1 MYLQQLKILGFK
13 SFGHKTEIKF
23 ADGVTAIVGPNGCG
37 KTNVLDSL
45 RWVLGEQRTSLL
57 RSGKMEEIIFN
68 GTRAVRPL
76 NMAEVV
82 LTIRN
87 DKGILPTE
95 YTEVQIARRLFR
107 SGESEYLLNKVP
119 CRRKDIVDLFLD
131 TGMGAHSYSVIQMDM
146 IDALLS
152 DKPEERR
159 FLFEEAAGITKYKQR
174 KKAALRKLEA
184 TENDFLRLRDI
195 HAEIKTRV
203 NSLFRQHKK
212 AERHQC
218 LTDDIKQWEL
228 YLSASRTKSLEENK
242 RELRSRLDRISQT
255 RQVSETDLDQI
266 SAQLEAD
273 RKELIDVEHR
283 LSNVGQEIY
292 DISEQAH
299 QREKLVSIN
308 REKISNAKSVITRNT
323 ADIEALTKRE
333 VELKV
338 QSQTASVELD
348 RFRKQYDLVSDA
360 LTKAEKAQGEAD
372 RQLVDAR
379 ASKEQVNRQLID
391 LEGKISS
398 ERTHQTTLAEQQ
410 QETASRLE
418 EINEHLDENRPRQSG
433 LLAELKQ
440 VQARTT
446 EQSQQKVR
454 LENSQKNLTDDITKL
469 SAESEELSEKIA
481 SLSASLGACEARRNL
496 LEDMMLQYEGYES
509 GLVDVMDQRER
520 WPGITGTVGESFV
533 PVDGLETALEAAL
546 GELSRC
552 MICEDR
558 ASAEQII
565 SYLKAENKGKVGILV
580 PVSEQISPA
589 IKRPEIDLDEFIGW
603 LDSFVSVPEEL
614 KKLKEAVLSTTA
626 VFKAGAN
633 VSELLRRLPHGFS
646 AVSTDG
652 IYYWRNLVAGGSD
665 DRFPLFRRKE
675 KVAEQEQMIEQLE
688 KSLGETRRNKNQN
701 EATLAAKRAE
711 SIKLSDQLSDLIEE
725 LDKTREKLGELDFR
739 RRSLI
744 GEFERVEKE
753 RQTHS
758 DKLETLKS
766 RQYNLGLGFD
776 ELTSKREMLESE
788 INQNGSEVGQLE
800 KDASTS
806 MEEVSRLQV
815 KLIETK
821 SQIDQT
827 ESQLRH
833 NREIAD
839 DILNSIA
846 TKTAEIEQTGTEV
859 RATSEANEISEVELK
874 ELFEKREL
882 FNSGQTSA
890 RASQSEAMTRV
901 QTKES
906 AIKKLRAERDVT
918 QKDIHQ
924 LDIKINSLESETK
937 TIRARVAEE
946 YEVDITGVELVHPNE
961 KLSDDES
968 TEYLAQ
974 TKEKLRNFGA
984 VNLIA
989 LEEYQTA
996 KEREEF
1002 LGGQLADL
1010 DTAKKDLQT
1019 TISRINVT
1027 ARELFGET
1035 FDKVRKNFQKLFVE
1049 LFNGGEA
1056 DIRLEDSEDPLESNI
1071 QIVARPRGKKILSIT
1086 QMSSGERALTAI
1098 SLLFSLYME
1107 KPSPFCILDEI
1118 DAPLDDANCHRFLK
1132 IIKNFSRQT
1141 QFLIITHN
1149 KITMEAAD
1157 NLYGITMQEAG
1168 ISKIV
1173 AVKFNEAD
1181 EYEIEKIPDESDD
1194 MLEVRTADQKLPDA
1208 IAERI
1213 NPSVNIASE
1222 SGSTEED

>member
-1 MYLQQLKILGFK
+1 MYLRQLKILGFK

-23 ADGVTAIVGPNGCG
+23 ADGITAIVGPNGCG
-37 KTNVLDSL
+37 KTNILDSL
-45 RWVLGEQRTSLL
+45 RWVLGEQKTSLL

-68 GTRAVRPL
+68 GTRAVKPL

-119 CRRKDIVDLFLD
+119 CRRKDVIDLFLD

-174 KKAALRKLEA
+174 KKAAVRKLEA

-203 NSLFRQHKK
+203 NSLYRQHKK
-212 AERHQC
+212 AERHQH

-228 YLSASRTKSLEENK
+228 YLSATRTKALEETK
-242 RELRSRLDRISQT
+242 RELRSQLDEISQN
-255 RQVSETDLDQI
+255 QQAFETDLDQT

-299 QREKLVSIN
+299 QREKQVSIN
-308 REKISNAKSVITRNT
+308 REKIANAESIITRNT
-323 ADIEALTKRE
+323 TDIEALSKRQA
-333 VELKV
+333 ELKG
-338 QSQTASVELD
+338 QSQTASGELD
-348 RFRKQYDLVSDA
+348 RFREQYDLTQDA
-360 LTKAEKAQGEAD
+360 LTKAEQGQGEAD
-372 RQLVDAR
+372 RRLVDAR

-398 ERTHQTTLAEQQ
+398 ERTHQTTLAEQ
-410 QETASRLE
+410 EHEIASRLN
-418 EINEHLDENRPRQSG
+418 EINDHLNQNRPRQSG
-433 LLAELKQ
+433 LLDELKQ
-440 VQARTT
+440 MQATMT
-446 EQSQQKVR
+446 KQNQQKVK

-469 SAESEELSEKIA
+469 SSESDELLEKIA
-481 SLSASLGACEARRNL
+481 SLSASLEACEARRNL

-509 GLVDVMDQRER
+509 GMVDVMDQRKR

-546 GELSRC
+546 GDLSRC
-552 MICEDR
+552 IICKDR
-558 ASAEQII
+558 ASAEKII
-565 SYLKAENKGKVGILV
+565 TYLKAENKGKVGILV
-580 PVSEQISPA
+580 PISDQISPT
-589 IKRPEIDLDEFIGW
+589 IKRPQIDLDEFVGW
-603 LDSFVSVPEEL
+603 LDSFVSVPKQL
-614 KKLKEAVLSTTA
+614 KQLKDAVLSTTA
-626 VFKAGAN
+626 VFKAGVN
-633 VSELLRRLPHGFS
+633 VSELLKRLPHGFS

-652 IYYWRNLVAGGSD
+652 IYYWRNLIAGGSD

-675 KVAEQEQMIEQLE
+675 KVAEQEQMIVQLQKE
-688 KSLGETRRNKNQN
+688 IDSARQTKNKN
-701 EATLAAKRAE
+701 EAAHAAKRAE
-711 SIKLSDQLSDLIEE
+711 SIKLKDLLSDLIEE
-725 LDKTREKLGELDFR
+725 LDQTKEKLGELEFQR
-739 RRSLI
+739 RNLV
-744 GEFERVEKE
+744 GEFERADKE
-753 RQTHS
+753 RKAHS
-758 DKLETLKS
+758 ARLETLKS

-776 ELTSKREMLESE
+776 ELTSKRETLESE
-788 INQNGSEVGQLE
+788 INQTGSEVGQLE
-800 KDASTS
+800 KDASTA
-806 MEEVSRLQV
+806 MESLSRLQV

-821 SQIDQT
+821 SQIDQI
-827 ESQLRH
+827 ENQLRH
-833 NREIAD
+833 NSEIFD
-839 DILNSIA
+839 EISGSIT
-846 TKTAEIEQTGTEV
+846 TKTAEIEQAGTDIKMTKE
-859 RATSEANEISEVELK
+859 AIEQSEIELK
-874 ELFEKREL
+874 ELFEKRESL
-882 FNSGQTSA
+882 NSGQTST
-890 RASQSEAMTRV
+890 RASQSEAMERV
-901 QTKES
+901 QAKEA
-906 AIKKLRAERDVT
+906 AIKKRRAERDVT

-924 LDIKINSLESETK
+924 LDIKINSLESEVR

-946 YEVDITGVELVHPNE
+946 YELDIAGVERVHPNE
-961 KLSDDES
+961 KLSDVES
-968 TEYLAQ
+968 LEHLSQA
-974 TKEKLRNFGA
+974 KEKLRNFGA
-984 VNLIA
+984 VNLLA

-996 KEREEF
+996 KDREEF

-1010 DTAKKDLQT
+1010 ETAKKDLQT

-1027 ARELFGET
+1027 AQELFGDT
-1035 FDKVRKNFQKLFVE
+1035 FDKVRKNFQKLFIE

-1056 DIRLEDSEDPLESNI
+1056 DIRLEDTDDPLESNI
-1071 QIVARPRGKKILSIT
+1071 EIVARPRGKKILSIT
-1086 QMSSGERALTAI
+1086 QMSGGERALTAI

-1132 IIKNFSRQT
+1132 IIKNFAKQT

-1168 ISKIV
+1168 ISKLV

-1181 EYEIEKIPDESDD
+1181 EYEVEETPLESEE
-1194 MLEVRTADQKLPDA
+1194 LVETQVNDQVLPDA

-1213 NPSVNIASE
+1213 NPSVKISSE
-1222 SGSTEED
+1222 SGLTDEN